1 MPKSAKNSN
10 DSKKRKYLP
19 MTSKKRFKSKNKD
32 IAKARARLAW
42 DSKYVFDRADKYF
55 HNMSNQSSGFWKIS
69 VEEATPGQIFQRIT
83 ASRVY
88 YAFDNSIV
96 YQRFRKVDFRAES
109 ADAEKLVL
117 NLFRDRGWTVMTEVQ
132 LFHPILFFISCVPD
146 GLCEHEGKQII
157 LEIKAIFKE
166 DSSVYNEMG
175 ELYVENLDKL
185 KWIRQVQFS
194 LHCAGLEEGLLVLFD
209 YSKQTIIEKI
219 LVTREPQFFEINFD
233 KFRNFFIDIVFYD
246 NSCLRRVKPNIRSLV
261 KKRITALFDCQIQL
275 NSSDLKVR
283 NMSTLD
289 SHFKNQFT
297 RFLNSELKHAR
308 PKVALH
314 EEGSQNLKQNS
325 ILSEDLIVGNQD
337 SADDEGDN

>member
-83 ASRVY
+83 ASRVH

-157 LEIKAIFKE
+157 LETCILHT
-166 DSSVYNEMG
+166 
-175 ELYVENLDKL
+175 LYLSN
-185 KWIRQVQFS
+185 I
-194 LHCAGLEEGLLVLFD
+194 H
-209 YSKQTIIEKI
+209 TNN
-219 LVTREPQFFEINFD
+219 INFH
-233 KFRNFFIDIVFYD
+233 IFY
-246 NSCLRRVKPNIRSLV
+246 NLSV
-261 KKRITALFDCQIQL
+261 QQL
-275 NSSDLKVR
+275 L
-283 NMSTLD
+283 L
-289 SHFKNQFT
+289 
-297 RFLNSELKHAR
+297 L
-308 PKVALH
+308 
-314 EEGSQNLKQNS
+314 
-325 ILSEDLIVGNQD
+325 
-337 SADDEGDN
+337 